1 MCILNSPKTALK
13 RGFRKRVNNLWI
25 VNSIKERGCI
35 KALSRSEWVDTRD
48 LERVMIL
55 LQPTNELVCR
65 LCLETGL
72 RISDALSLTV
82 EQVRKKKFSILEQ
95 KTGKRKC
102 INLLTWLRDELLM
115 QAGRLY
121 VFPHRSDGTRTRTR
135 NAVWKDLKRVD
146 NLLKVWRNVTPHSM
160 RKAYAVEKFNK
171 SGDLEKVRRLL
182 NHSSDAVTM
191 LYALADKYSARVK
204 KLPKWA

>member
-1 MCILNSPKTALK
+1 MCILNSPKTALE

-35 KALSRSEWVDTRD
+35 KALSRSDWVDTRD
-48 LERVMIL
+48 LERVMVL

-102 INLLTWLRDELLM
+102 INFLRGCAMSCLCKRDACIYFLIEVT
-115 QAGRLY
+115 GRE
-121 VFPHRSDGTRTRTR
+121 
-135 NAVWKDLKRVD
+135 RVP
-146 NLLKVWRNVTPHSM
+146 VTQYG
-160 RKAYAVEKFNK
+160 KI
-171 SGDLEKVRRLL
+171 
-182 NHSSDAVTM
+182 
-191 LYALADKYSARVK
+191 
-204 KLPKWA
+204 

>member
-1 MCILNSPKTALK
+1 MCILNSPKTALE

-35 KALSRSEWVDTRD
+35 KALSRSDWVDTRD
-48 LERVMIL
+48 LERVMVL

-102 INLLTWLRDELLM
+102 INLPTWLRDELLM

-121 VFPHRSDGTRTRTR
+121 IFPHRSDGTRTRTR
-135 NAVWKDLKRVD
+135 NAVWKER
-146 NLLKVWRNVTPHSM
+146 RNVTPHST
-160 RKAYAVEKFNK
+160 RKAYAVDKFNK
-171 SGDLEKVRRLL
+171 SGDLGKVRRLL